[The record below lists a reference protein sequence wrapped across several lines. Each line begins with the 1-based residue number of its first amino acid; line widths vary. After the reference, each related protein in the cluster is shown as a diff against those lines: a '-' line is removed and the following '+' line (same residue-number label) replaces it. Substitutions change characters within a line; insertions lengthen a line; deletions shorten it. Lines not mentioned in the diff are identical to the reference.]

1 MYNSFIHSSSN
12 NTFSSLDNLM
22 IIRYAVGIVDLSII
36 SFHLLLLFVLT
47 VNMILVSV
55 PYNTVR
61 RETEWT

>member
-1 MYNSFIHSSSN
+1 MYNSFIYSSSN
-12 NTFSSLDNLM
+12 STFSSLDNLM
-22 IIRYAVGIVDLSII
+22 IIRYADGIVDLSII

>member
-1 MYNSFIHSSSN
+1 MYNSFIYSSSN
-12 NTFSSLDNLM
+12 STFSSLDNLM
-22 IIRYAVGIVDLSII
+22 IIRYADGIVDLSII
-36 SFHLLLLFVLT
+36 YFHLLLLFVLT